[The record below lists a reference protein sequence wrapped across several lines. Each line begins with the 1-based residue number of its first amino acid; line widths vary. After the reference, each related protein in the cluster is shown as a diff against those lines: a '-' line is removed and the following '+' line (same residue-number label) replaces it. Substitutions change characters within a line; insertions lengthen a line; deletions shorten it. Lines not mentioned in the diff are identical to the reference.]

1 MIRTKRVYERPEVDD
16 GYRVL
21 VDRLWPRGLTKEKAG
36 VDEWLREAGPSDQLR
51 KWFHD
56 HPDKWDE
63 FRTRYVEELN
73 RKGNLLDKIA
83 SRAARGRVTLLYSY
97 HDNAH
102 NQAVVIK
109 EFLEERRDR
118 NKAAA

>member
-21 VDRLWPRGLTKEKAG
+21 VDRLWPRGLTKERAG
-36 VDEWLREAGPSDQLR
+36 VDEWLKEAGPSDQLR

-63 FRTRYVEELN
+63 FKARYIEELN
-73 RKGNLLDKIA
+73 SKGNLLDKIA
-83 SRAARGRVTLLYSY
+83 SRAASERVTLLYSY
-97 HDNAH
+97 HDDAH

-109 EFLEERRDR
+109 EFLEDRRDR
-118 NKAAA
+118 KRSAS

>member
-1 MIRTKRVYERPEVDD
+1 MIRTKRVYERPEIDD

-36 VDEWLREAGPSDQLR
+36 VDEWLREAGPSDELR
-51 KWFHD
+51 RWFHD

-63 FRTRYVEELN
+63 FKVSYVEELKK
-73 RKGNLLDKIA
+73 KGTLLDKIA
-83 SRAARGRVTLLYSY
+83 SKACSGRVTLLYAY
-97 HDNAH
+97 HDEAH
-102 NQAVVIK
+102 NQAVIIK

-118 NKAAA
+118 KRAAA